1 MLKKIT
7 QSPYLHLI
15 SGIVLFFTAGYETIT
30 TFKEASIGSHH
41 GVLFFSVVQIVK
53 VIPELMHG
61 FTEFKEA
68 KELTK

>member
-1 MLKKIT
+1 MLKRIT
-7 QSPYLHLI
+7 QSSYLHLM

-41 GVLFFSVVQIVK
+41 GVLFFAVVQIVK
-53 VIPELMHG
+53 VIPEIVHG
-61 FTEFKEA
+61 SKEFEEA